1 IRAGDDLHSRFI
13 MEDFPSLQANHVV
26 LCIPF
31 QKDTLWLECTS
42 QSGAPGYL
50 GSFTG
55 NRKAL
60 LVTEEGGELAAT
72 PRYGIN
78 ENTQH
83 RKVTAHLSASG
94 NLTGEIRTIYSGI
107 LHEPLD
113 RMLNN
118 LSPVQIREE
127 LNDAFDFG
135 TYSISDEK
143 YVRTREKIPTVHESL
158 KLDAPGFAAITGKR
172 LFL

>member
-1 IRAGDDLHSRFI
+1 
-13 MEDFPSLQANHVV
+13 
-26 LCIPF
+26 
-31 QKDTLWLECTS
+31 
-42 QSGAPGYL
+42 
-50 GSFTG
+50 
-55 NRKAL
+55 
-60 LVTEEGGELAAT
+60 
-72 PRYGIN
+72 

-172 LFL
+172 LFLEPNMISKSRVNLTSLPDERK